1 MIILGDKYHF
11 TECELA
17 VMEKL
22 FGTLHMLDINDDHFS
37 ALKEKIDGLL
47 SREGNQMIVINSR
60 KNPFPE
66 LTGYLTNLSLHGNVF
81 LTMEELMETH
91 LRKCH
96 ITRNERDISSLV
108 SFSPYTPFQYFQK
121 RLLDYSAALTLLAIG
136 LPIMLYTAYRI
147 KKESPGPV
155 FYLQRRVGI
164 KGRPFKLIK
173 FRSMHVDAHHDPYT
187 HENDSRI
194 FPFGNFMR
202 KAHIDELP
210 QLFNVLRGEMHI
222 VGPRPE
228 WDILVDRYEHELPF
242 YQVRHLVRPGI
253 TGHAQVN
260 YTYGGGVDD
269 AHQKLM
275 FDFYYVKHWS
285 LAKDVAIMA
294 KTFLHCMKKNGT

>member
-11 TECELA
+11 TERELA
-17 VMEKL
+17 VMTWQ
-22 FGTLHMLDINDDHFS
+22 FGTLHMLDINDDHFET
-37 ALKEKIDGLL
+37 LKGKIEAILAD
-47 SREGNQMIVINSR
+47 EGPQMIVINSR
-60 KNPFPE
+60 KNPFVE
-66 LTGYLTNLSLHGNVF
+66 LSSYLTTLSLHGNVF
-81 LTMEELMETH
+81 LTMEELMETY

-121 RLLDYSAALTLLAIG
+121 RLLDYSAAFTLLAIS
-136 LPIMLYTAYRI
+136 LPVMLYAAYRI
-147 KKESPGPV
+147 KSESLGPV
-155 FYLQRRVGI
+155 FYLQTRVGI

-173 FRSMHVDAHHDPYT
+173 FRSMHVDSHHDPYT

-210 QLFNVLRGEMHI
+210 QLFNVLKGDMHF

-228 WDILVDRYEHELPF
+228 WNILVERYEEELPF

-275 FDFYYVKHWS
+275 YDFYYVKHWS
-285 LAKDVAIMA
+285 LAKDIAIMA
-294 KTFLHCMKKNGT
+294 KTFMHCLKKNGT